1 MKKNLLF
8 GRLCATLAIAA
19 CTLSVNGQSL
29 KLESNSGFGL
39 VPATMTANGKAR
51 ITAVADDGLH
61 IYNTNFIQEKVVNDE
76 RGLYASGYRTETA
89 EVSVTGAKVS
99 KFIIQDY
106 RVQINGDEVSAS
118 TLEEARDKVANLY
131 ENMGITGFA
140 VEIFNVEGH
149 SFIYA
154 YSNSE
159 WYYSDYFYMYDL
171 FGKQYPSGGSLGGG
185 LYVLGDDGYLHYA
198 TISYDLVYDASGA
211 VWTVKENNVY
221 TNPERVATDIGYKNA
236 DTGAAG
242 EDLEICFTQTL
253 FNSDDKW
260 EYIVEKR
267 DGGTIEYASGYSVEQ
282 TGLPGGKVLLRR
294 SVQVTSPVTGL
305 KIYSDDGAV
314 VATISADCVN
324 TPESYAAYMS
334 VRGIWRIDGK
344 HYLEVR
350 KEIYN
355 VTNVT
360 GYSKYIYALYLLGEG
375 TSGARMVLEYE
386 AEAEQDNTIYDL
398 SGRRLSEKPA
408 SGYYIQGGKTYL
420 AK

>member
-8 GRLCATLAIAA
+8 GRLCAALAIAA
-19 CTLSVNGQSL
+19 CTLSVNAQSL

-61 IYNTNFIQEKVVNDE
+61 IYNTNFIQEKVVSDE
-76 RGLYASGYRTETA
+76 RGEYVSGSRSETA
-89 EVSVTGAKVS
+89 EVSVTGAKVRQ
-99 KFIIQDY
+99 IAVQDI
-106 RVQINGDEVSAS
+106 RVRINGEEVSAS
-118 TLEEARDKVANLY
+118 TLEEARGKVANLEGSDY
-131 ENMGITGFA
+131 T
-140 VEIFNVEGH
+140 VEIFNIEGH
-149 SFIYA
+149 SFIYV
-154 YSNSE
+154 
-159 WYYSDYFYMYDL
+159 YSDYEWSYSSYFYMYDL
-171 FGKQYPSGGSLGGG
+171 FGKQYPSGGSGLVGG
-185 LYVLGDDGYLHYA
+185 LYVLGDDGYLHNA
-198 TISYDLVYDASGA
+198 TILYDLVYDESGA
-211 VWTVKENNVY
+211 VWTVDVNSVY
-221 TNPERVATDIGYKNA
+221 SDSEKVATDIRYKNA

-267 DGGTIEYASGYSVEQ
+267 DGGTLEYVYSYSVEQ

-294 SVQVTSPVTGL
+294 VVMVSTPVTGL

-314 VATISADCVN
+314 VATISADYVS
-324 TPESYAAYMS
+324 TPESYVYSMS

-344 HYLEVR
+344 HYLEVE
-350 KEIYN
+350 KEIDNRNY
-355 VTNVT
+355 T
-360 GYSKYIYALYLLGEG
+360 GYAKSIYALYLLGEG

-398 SGRRLSEKPA
+398 SGRKLTEKPA
-408 SGYYIQGGKTYL
+408 KGIYIQGGK
-420 AK
+420 KFFVK

>member
-19 CTLSVNGQSL
+19 CALSVNAQSL

-61 IYNTNFIQEKVVNDE
+61 IYNTNFIQEKVVSDE
-76 RGLYASGYRTETA
+76 RGEYVSGSRSETA

-99 KFIIQDY
+99 NFAVQDS
-106 RVQINGDEVSAS
+106 RAQINGEEVSAS
-118 TLEEARDKVANLY
+118 TLEEARGKVATLY
-131 ENMGITGFA
+131 ENMGSDYA
-140 VEIFNVEGH
+140 VEIFNIEGH

-159 WYYSDYFYMYDL
+159 WSYSNSFYMYEL
-171 FGKQYPSGGSLGGG
+171 FGKQYPSGGSGLGGG

-198 TISYDLVYDASGA
+198 TILYDLVYDESGA
-211 VWTVKENNVY
+211 VWTVDRNYVY
-221 TNPERVATDIGYKNA
+221 SNSEKVATDISYKNA

-267 DGGTIEYASGYSVEQ
+267 DGGTLEYVSSYSVEQ

-294 SVQVTSPVTGL
+294 EVQVTTPITGL

-314 VATISADCVN
+314 VATISAES
-324 TPESYAAYMS
+324 TPESYVYSMS

-350 KEIYN
+350 KEIYYA
-355 VTNVT
+355 TEA
-360 GYSKYIYALYLLGEG
+360 SKYIYALYLLGEG

-398 SGRRLSEKPA
+398 SGRKLTEKPA
-408 SGYYIQGGKTYL
+408 KGIYIQGGK
-420 AK
+420 KFFVK

>member
-19 CTLSVNGQSL
+19 CALSVNAQSL

-61 IYNTNFIQEKVVNDE
+61 IYNTNFIQEKVVSDE
-76 RGLYASGYRTETA
+76 RGEYVSGYRSETA

-99 KFIIQDY
+99 KFAVQDF
-106 RVQINGDEVSAS
+106 RAQINGEEVSAS

-131 ENMGITGFA
+131 EEMGDDDA
-140 VEIFNVEGH
+140 VEIFNIEGH

-154 YSNSE
+154 YSNYE
-159 WYYSDYFYMYDL
+159 WSYSNSFFMYDL
-171 FGKQYPSGGSLGGG
+171 FGKQYPGGSTYGGG
-185 LYVLGDDGYLHYA
+185 SLYVLGDDGYLHYA
-198 TISYDLVYDASGA
+198 TISYDPVYDASGA

-221 TNPERVATDIGYKNA
+221 TNSEKVTKDIRYKNA

-267 DGGTIEYASGYSVEQ
+267 DGGTLEYASGYSVEQ

-294 SVQVTSPVTGL
+294 SVQVTTPVTGL

-314 VATISADCVN
+314 VATISADYVS

-344 HYLEVR
+344 HYLEVE
-350 KEIYN
+350 KDIYN
-355 VTNVT
+355 VTGNA
-360 GYSKYIYALYLLGEG
+360 KYIYALYLLGEG

>member
-19 CTLSVNGQSL
+19 CALSVNAQSL

-76 RGLYASGYRTETA
+76 RGEYVSGYRSETA

-99 KFIIQDY
+99 NFAVQDF
-106 RVQINGDEVSAS
+106 RAKINGEEVSAS

-131 ENMGITGFA
+131 ENMGSDYA
-140 VEIFNVEGH
+140 VEIFNIEGH
-149 SFIYA
+149 SFIFA

-159 WYYSDYFYMYDL
+159 WSYSNSFYMYDL
-171 FGKQYPSGGSLGGG
+171 FGKQYPGGTSFGGS

-198 TISYDLVYDASGA
+198 TISYDPVYDASGA

-221 TNPERVATDIGYKNA
+221 TNSERVATDIGYKNA

-267 DGGTIEYASGYSVEQ
+267 DGGTLEYASGYSVEQ

-294 SVQVTSPVTGL
+294 EVQVTTPVTGL

-314 VATISADCVN
+314 VATISAES
-324 TPESYAAYMS
+324 TPESYVYSMS

-350 KEIYN
+350 KEIYS
-355 VTNVT
+355 VTEA
-360 GYSKYIYALYLLGEG
+360 SKNIYALYLLGEG

-398 SGRRLSEKPA
+398 SGRKLTEKPA
-408 SGYYIQGGKTYL
+408 KGIYIQGGK
-420 AK
+420 KFFVK

>member
-76 RGLYASGYRTETA
+76 RGEYSSGYRSETA
-89 EVSVTGAKVS
+89 EVSVTGAKVRH
-99 KFIIQDY
+99 FAVQNL
-106 RVQINGDEVSAS
+106 RAQINGEEVSAS
-118 TLEEARDKVANLY
+118 TLEEARGKVATLF
-131 ENMGITGFA
+131 ENMGSDNA
-140 VEIFNVEGH
+140 VEIFNIEGH
-149 SFIYA
+149 SFIFAYPNNEWS
-154 YSNSE
+154 YSNS
-159 WYYSDYFYMYDL
+159 FYMYDL
-171 FGKQYPSGGSLGGG
+171 FGKQYPNGYMI
-185 LYVLGDDGYLHYA
+185 YVLGDDGYLHYA
-198 TISYDLVYDASGA
+198 AILYDPVYDASGA
-211 VWTVKENNVY
+211 VWTVDVNSVY
-221 TNPERVATDIGYKNA
+221 SNSEDVATDIRYKNA

-267 DGGTIEYASGYSVEQ
+267 DGGTLEYVSSYSVEQ

-294 SVQVTSPVTGL
+294 EVQVKSPVTGL

-314 VATISADCVN
+314 VATISADYVS
-324 TPESYAAYMS
+324 TPESYVSIMRVS
-334 VRGIWRIDGK
+334 GIWRIDGK

-350 KEIYN
+350 KSIDN
-355 VTNVT
+355 GT
-360 GYSKYIYALYLLGEG
+360 GSKSINALYLLGEG

>member
-8 GRLCATLAIAA
+8 GRLSATLAIAA
-19 CTLSVNGQSL
+19 CALSVNAQSL

-76 RGLYASGYRTETA
+76 RGEYASGYRSETA

-106 RVQINGDEVSAS
+106 RAQINGEEVSAS

-131 ENMGITGFA
+131 ENMGMNDYA
-140 VEIFNVEGH
+140 VKIYNIEGH
-149 SFIYA
+149 SFIFV
-154 YSNSE
+154 
-159 WYYSDYFYMYDL
+159 YSDYEWNYSYLFYMYDL
-171 FGKQYPSGGSLGGG
+171 FGKQYPSPSGGS

-198 TISYDLVYDASGA
+198 TISYDPVYDESGA
-211 VWTVKENNVY
+211 VWNVDVNSVY
-221 TNPERVATDIGYKNA
+221 SGPEDVETDIRYKNA

-267 DGGTIEYASGYSVEQ
+267 DGGTLEYVSSYSVEQ

-294 SVQVTSPVTGL
+294 EVQVTTPVTGL

-355 VTNVT
+355 ATRNA
-360 GYSKYIYALYLLGEG
+360 KYIYALYLLGEG

>member
-19 CTLSVNGQSL
+19 CTLSVNAQSL

-76 RGLYASGYRTETA
+76 RGEYVSGSRSETA

-106 RVQINGDEVSAS
+106 KATINGGEISAS
-118 TLEEARDKVANLY
+118 TLEEARGKVANL
-131 ENMGITGFA
+131 MGSDYA
-140 VEIFNVEGH
+140 VEIFNIEGH
-149 SFIYA
+149 SFIYV
-154 YSNSE
+154 
-159 WYYSDYFYMYDL
+159 YSDYEWSYSSSFYMYDL
-171 FGKQYPSGGSLGGG
+171 FGKQYPGGSYIGVN

-198 TISYDLVYDASGA
+198 TISYDPVYDASGA

-221 TNPERVATDIGYKNA
+221 TNSERVATDIGYKNA

-294 SVQVTSPVTGL
+294 TVDVMPPVTGL
-305 KIYSDDGAV
+305 KIYSDDGTV

-355 VTNVT
+355 VTGNA
-360 GYSKYIYALYLLGEG
+360 KYIYALYLLGEG